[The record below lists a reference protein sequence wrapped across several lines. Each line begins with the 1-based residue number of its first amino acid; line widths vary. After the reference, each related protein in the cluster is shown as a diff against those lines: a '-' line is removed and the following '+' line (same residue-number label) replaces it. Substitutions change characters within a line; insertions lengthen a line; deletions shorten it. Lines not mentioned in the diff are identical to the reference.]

1 MNKIIKRAS
10 IRLEIGYTYFGF
22 FQTIDKYNLN
32 EFSKVWKKPKYN
44 SLSNKC
50 LVFDISTDIGN

>member
-1 MNKIIKRAS
+1 MNKIIKRAI

-32 EFSKVWKKPKYN
+32 ELYF
-44 SLSNKC
+44 C
-50 LVFDISTDIGN
+50 FFQTFQD